1 VLKLVGNEAYVQA
14 VRILPHIPE
23 PDIIFGNIGG
33 IPVRWVSQP
42 LLFKGKRRERTQY
55 TRFAI
60 RYHIAL
66 QRLINPSLRKTVSN
80 ARRHSVPAI
89 VEVD

>member
-1 VLKLVGNEAYVQA
+1 MKLVGNEAYVQA

-42 LLFKGKRRERTQY
+42 LLYEGKETREETGY
-55 TRFAI
+55 EI
-60 RYHIAL
+60 C
-66 QRLINPSLRKTVSN
+66 
-80 ARRHSVPAI
+80 
-89 VEVD
+89 E

>member
-33 IPVRWVSQP
+33 IPVRWVSVS
-42 LLFKGKRRERTQY
+42 LYCMKGRRQERTQD
-55 TRFAI
+55 TRFAN
-60 RYHIAL
+60 R
-66 QRLINPSLRKTVSN
+66 
-80 ARRHSVPAI
+80 
-89 VEVD
+89 

>member
-1 VLKLVGNEAYVQA
+1 VGNEAYVQA

-42 LLFKGKRRERTQY
+42 LLYEGKVRIQDI
-55 TRFAI
+55 RFAS
-60 RYHIAL
+60 RQHIAL
-66 QRLINPSLRKTVSN
+66 RRLISQSLRKRVSN
-80 ARRHSVPAI
+80 ARRYSVPAI
-89 VEVD
+89 VKVD

>member
-1 VLKLVGNEAYVQA
+1 MKLVGNEAYVQA

-42 LLFKGKRRERTQY
+42 AF
-55 TRFAI
+55 
-60 RYHIAL
+60 
-66 QRLINPSLRKTVSN
+66 TVS
-80 ARRHSVPAI
+80 RKETREDTVYDI
-89 VEVD
+89 C